1 MNSYRI
7 EYTEKGIPGILC
19 KYVTGT
25 EELLNV
31 LLKLKYFD
39 KLESFDNIKVCSLS
53 KYFNF
58 KRTFNSSSV
67 PVTYLQRMPG
77 IPFSV
82 YSIR

>member
-7 EYTEKGIPGILC
+7 EYREKGIPGLLY

-39 KLESFDNIKVCSLS
+39 KLKSFDKVKVYSNWKKIEKNLTFLS
-53 KYFNF
+53 KF
-58 KRTFNSSSV
+58 
-67 PVTYLQRMPG
+67 G
-77 IPFSV
+77 I
-82 YSIR
+82 I